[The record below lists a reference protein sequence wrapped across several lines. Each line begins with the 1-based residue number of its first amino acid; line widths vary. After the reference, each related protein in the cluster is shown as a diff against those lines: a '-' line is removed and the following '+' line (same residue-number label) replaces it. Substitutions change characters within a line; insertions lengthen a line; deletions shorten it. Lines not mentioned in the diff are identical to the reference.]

1 MTGTRGVSYS
11 TVIVR
16 TKATGRMPIVS
27 PEVHPVQV
35 HCSCR
40 YADRHIRRYVV
51 LFRASDE
58 PTTALFGTV
67 ISLQLFCWGQ

>member
-1 MTGTRGVSYS
+1 
-11 TVIVR
+11 
-16 TKATGRMPIVS
+16 MPIVS